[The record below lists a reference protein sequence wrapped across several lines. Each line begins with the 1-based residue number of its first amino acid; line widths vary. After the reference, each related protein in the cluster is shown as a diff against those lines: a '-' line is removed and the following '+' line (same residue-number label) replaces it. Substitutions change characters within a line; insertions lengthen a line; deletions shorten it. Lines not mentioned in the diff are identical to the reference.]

1 MNWSV
6 GVTTCLVDGELRSS
20 YQDTVNSLNE
30 AGFARRSLN
39 TFIDGNRGQ
48 RYGIVGNWILTAW
61 ELFLRNPKA
70 DFYAIFQDDIIC
82 CKNIKPY
89 IEKTVSVHSKH
100 YYNLYTSGSNFAHVN
115 SVGIHEGW
123 KCSNLLGRGALAIV
137 FPRPVFMALLSSQEL
152 LAHVQSSK
160 GTYGIDGAV
169 QKALATQ
176 GIYEKVHYPSLVQ
189 HRDENEVPSTK
200 RPQPGRVSPC
210 FDPDINLMEL
220 S

>member
-1 MNWSV
+1 MQWSV
-6 GVTTCLVDGELRSS
+6 GVTTCMIDGELRKSFT
-20 YQDTVNSLNE
+20 QTMKSLNE
-30 AGFARRSLN
+30 ARFATRSIGV
-39 TFIDGNRGQ
+39 FVDEKPA
-48 RYGIVGNWILTAW
+48 YGIVGNWILTAW

-115 SVGIHEGW
+115 SVGIREGW
-123 KCSNLLGRGALAIV
+123 KCSNLLGRGALALV

-160 GTYGIDGAV
+160 GAYGIDGAI
-169 QKALATQ
+169 QKALSTQ
-176 GIYEKVHYPSLVQ
+176 GIHEQVHYPSLVQ
-189 HRDENEVPSTK
+189 HRDEDEVPSTK
-200 RPQPGRVSPC
+200 RPQPGRISPC
-210 FDPDINLMEL
+210 FNPEINLMEL
-220 S
+220 